1 MVHKTLRAR
10 LLARASAVVL
20 VSLATGLATG
30 MAASSGAQAADTQ
43 VYFGDTHVHTA
54 LSGDAFIFGN
64 HSATPDTAYRYAK
77 GIPVVHPYHKA
88 KVQLRSPLDF
98 MAVADHAEYMGVT
111 PLTVKGDPR
120 VMSSERGRKNHQ
132 LFKEGKGAVVFMEM
146 VRSINENKPISEL
159 NTEEIRKPV
168 WQKITRAADA
178 HNEPGKFTTF
188 IAWEW
193 SSLPDGANLHRVVLM
208 KDGAEKA
215 ETFLPYSSIDSARPE
230 DLWAWLEK
238 TSKQAD
244 VDILAIPHNSNISK
258 GLMFAVKDSEGKPI
272 TTSYAK
278 TRAEWEPLVEVTQT
292 KGDSETHASLSP
304 DDEFADFET
313 YDSLIDARN
322 AIAKNPGDA
331 GNYVRA
337 ALKNGLAIEQKVG
350 INPFKLG
357 MIGSTD
363 SHTGLS
369 SAEEGNFW
377 GKMAIDSIPAN
388 KEKGFSKRNSG
399 FDMSASGLAAVW
411 ATENTREA
419 LFDAMKRKETY
430 ATTGPHM
437 KVRFFGGWEYEAD
450 DALATDLADRGYS
463 KGVPMGGDLT
473 AAPASATPSFL
484 IQAVKDP
491 VGANLDRVQVIKGWV
506 DEAGATHETVFNVAL
521 SGDRK
526 VDAEGKA
533 PAVGNTVD
541 IATALYT
548 NDIGAIDLATVWT
561 DPSFDASQRAF
572 YYVRVLEIPTPRN
585 STQDMVALGKTPP
598 EGYPTS
604 IQERAYTSPIW
615 YTP

>member
-10 LLARASAVVL
+10 LLARASAVAL
-20 VSLATGLATG
+20 VGIAAGLTIG
-30 MAASSGAQAADTQ
+30 GSAQAADTQ

-88 KVQLRSPLDF
+88 KVQLKTPLDF

-120 VMSSERGRKNHQ
+120 VMATERGRKNHQ

-146 VRSINENKPISEL
+146 VRSINDNKPIPEL

-188 IAWEW
+188 IGWEW
-193 SSLPDGANLHRVVLM
+193 SSLPNGANLHRVVLL

-215 ETFLPYSSIDSARPE
+215 ETFLPYSSIESARPE
-230 DLWAWLEK
+230 DLWAWMDK
-238 TSKQAD
+238 TSKESD
-244 VDILAIPHNSNISK
+244 VEILAIPHNSNISK

-292 KGDSETHASLSP
+292 KGDSETHPSLSP
-304 DDEFADFET
+304 DDEFADFES
-313 YDSLIDARN
+313 YGVLIDARN
-322 AIAKNPGDA
+322 AIAKAPDA
-331 GNYVRA
+331 PGNYVRA

-350 INPFKLG
+350 VNPFKLG

-369 SAEEGNFW
+369 SPEEGNFW
-377 GKMAIDSIPAN
+377 GKMAIDSIPSN
-388 KEKGFSKRNSG
+388 KKKGFSKRNSG

-437 KVRFFGGWEYEAD
+437 KVRFFGGWDYKAD
-450 DALATDLADRGYS
+450 DASASDYADLGYA

-473 AAPASATPSFL
+473 AAPADSAPTFL
-484 IQAVKDP
+484 IHAVKDP
-491 VGANLDRVQVIKGWV
+491 ASANLDRVQVIKGWV
-506 DEAGATHETVFNVAL
+506 DSAGETHEKVFNVAM
-521 SGDRK
+521 SDDRTVGADGK
-526 VDAEGKA
+526 VA
-533 PAVGNTVD
+533 AVGNTVD
-541 IATALYT
+541 ATTALYT
-548 NDIGAIDLATVWT
+548 NDIGAVDLATVWG
-561 DPSFDASQRAF
+561 DPEFDASQRAF

-585 STQDMVALGKTPP
+585 STHDMAALKQPTP
-598 EGYPTS
+598 EGYPAS

>member
-10 LLARASAVVL
+10 LLARASAVAL
-20 VSLATGLATG
+20 VGIAAGLTVG
-30 MAASSGAQAADTQ
+30 GSAQAADTQ

-64 HSATPDTAYRYAK
+64 HSVTPDAAYRYAK

-88 KVQLRSPLDF
+88 KVQLQTPLDF
-98 MAVADHAEYMGVT
+98 MAVSDHAEYMGVT

-120 VMSSERGRKNHQ
+120 VMATERGRKNHQ

-146 VRSINENKPISEL
+146 VRSINDNKPIPEL

-168 WQKITRAADA
+168 WQKITRSADA

-188 IAWEW
+188 IGWEW
-193 SSLPDGANLHRVVLM
+193 SSLPNGANLHRVVLL

-215 ETFLPYSSIDSARPE
+215 ETFLPYSSIESARPE
-230 DLWAWLEK
+230 DLWAWMDK
-238 TSKQAD
+238 TSKESD
-244 VDILAIPHNSNISK
+244 VEILAIPHNSNISK

-292 KGDSETHASLSP
+292 KGDSETHPSLSP
-304 DDEFADFET
+304 DDEFADFES
-313 YDSLIDARN
+313 YGVLIDARN
-322 AIAKNPGDA
+322 AVAKAPDA
-331 GNYVRA
+331 PGNYVRA

-350 INPFKLG
+350 VNPFKLG

-369 SAEEGNFW
+369 SPEEGNFW

-388 KEKGFSKRNSG
+388 KKKGFSKRNSG

-411 ATENTREA
+411 ATENTRDA
-419 LFDAMKRKETY
+419 LFAAMKRKETY

-437 KVRFFGGWEYEAD
+437 KVRFFGGWDYKAD
-450 DALATDLADRGYS
+450 DASASDYADLGYS

-473 AAPASATPSFL
+473 AAPADSAPTFL
-484 IQAVKDP
+484 IHAVKDP
-491 VGANLDRVQVIKGWV
+491 ASANLDRVQVIKGWV
-506 DEAGATHETVFNVAL
+506 DSEGETHEKVFNVAM
-521 SGDRK
+521 SDDRT
-526 VDAEGKA
+526 VGADGQVS
-533 PAVGNTVD
+533 AVGNTVD
-541 IATALYT
+541 AATALYT
-548 NDIGAIDLATVWT
+548 NDIGAVDLATVWG
-561 DPSFDASQRAF
+561 DPEFDASQRAF

-585 STQDMVALGKTPP
+585 STHDMAALK
-598 EGYPTS
+598 
-604 IQERAYTSPIW
+604 
-615 YTP
+615 